1 MYLGFFICQKK
12 ILGGDILQLNVL
24 NSINILNENKIK
36 GCKYE
41 SIEDKDGTIY
51 QKSESGEEF
60 NILRWIEHVYTI
72 SLQLLTYEECENIVK
87 DFLEAKRNR
96 AIVTISK
103 DLLTKKG
110 YIDMKKMPGEPKFY
124 YELKDIKP
132 KQSTGKPYYEMTIKV
147 KERVDL
153 L

>member
-1 MYLGFFICQKK
+1 MSGVFYLPKK

>member
-1 MYLGFFICQKK
+1 M
-12 ILGGDILQLNVL
+12 QLNVL

-41 SIEDKDGTIY
+41 SIEDKAGTIY

>member
-1 MYLGFFICQKK
+1 M
-12 ILGGDILQLNVL
+12 QLNVL

-41 SIEDKDGTIY
+41 GIEDEDGAIY

-72 SLQLLTYEECENIVK
+72 TLQLLTYKECENIVK
-87 DFLEAKRNR
+87 DFIEAKKNR

-103 DLLTKKG
+103 GVLVKKG
-110 YIDMKKMPGEPKFY
+110 YIDMKKIPGEPKFY

-132 KQSTGKPYYEMTIKV
+132 KQSTGKPYYEMTLKV
-147 KERVDL
+147 KERVDFI
-153 L
+153 

>member
-1 MYLGFFICQKK
+1 M
-12 ILGGDILQLNVL
+12 QLNVL

-103 DLLTKKG
+103 NLLTKKG
-110 YIDMKKMPGEPKFY
+110 YIDMKKISGEPKFY
-124 YELKDIKP
+124 FELKDIKP
-132 KQSTGKPYYEMTIKV
+132 KQSAGKPHYEMTIKV

>member
-1 MYLGFFICQKK
+1 M
-12 ILGGDILQLNVL
+12 QLNIL
-24 NSINILNENKIK
+24 NSINNLNENKIK

-41 SIEDKDGTIY
+41 GIEDEGGAIY

-72 SLQLLTYEECENIVK
+72 TLQLLTYKECENIVK
-87 DFLEAKRNR
+87 DFIEAKKNR

-103 DLLTKKG
+103 RVLVKKG
-110 YIDMKKMPGEPKFY
+110 YIDMKKIPGEPKFY

-132 KQSTGKPYYEMTIKV
+132 KQSTGKPYYEMTLKV
-147 KERVDL
+147 KERVDFV
-153 L
+153 

>member
-1 MYLGFFICQKK
+1 M
-12 ILGGDILQLNVL
+12 QLNVL

-103 DLLTKKG
+103 GLLAKKG
-110 YIDMKKMPGEPKFY
+110 YIDMKKISGEPKFY
-124 YELKDIKP
+124 FELKDIKP
-132 KQSTGKPYYEMTIKV
+132 KQSAGKPYYEMTIKV

>member
-1 MYLGFFICQKK
+1 M
-12 ILGGDILQLNVL
+12 QLNIL
-24 NSINILNENKIK
+24 NSINNLNENKIK

-41 SIEDKDGTIY
+41 GIEDEGGAIY

-72 SLQLLTYEECENIVK
+72 TLQLLTYKECENIVK
-87 DFLEAKRNR
+87 DFIEAKKNR

-103 DLLTKKG
+103 GVLVKKG
-110 YIDMKKMPGEPKFY
+110 YIDMKKIPGEPKFY

-132 KQSTGKPYYEMTIKV
+132 KQSTGKPYYEMTLKV
-147 KERVDL
+147 KERVDFV
-153 L
+153 

>member
-1 MYLGFFICQKK
+1 M
-12 ILGGDILQLNVL
+12 QLNIL
-24 NSINILNENKIK
+24 NSINNLNENKIK

-41 SIEDKDGTIY
+41 GIEDEGGAIY

-72 SLQLLTYEECENIVK
+72 TLQLLTYKECENIVK
-87 DFLEAKRNR
+87 DFIEDKKNM

-103 DLLTKKG
+103 GVLVKKG
-110 YIDMKKMPGEPKFY
+110 YIDMKKIPGEPKFY

-132 KQSTGKPYYEMTIKV
+132 KQSTGKPYYEMTLKV
-147 KERVDL
+147 KERVDFV
-153 L
+153 

>member
-1 MYLGFFICQKK
+1 M
-12 ILGGDILQLNVL
+12 QLNIL
-24 NSINILNENKIK
+24 NSINNLNENKIK

-41 SIEDKDGTIY
+41 GIEDEGGTIY

-72 SLQLLTYEECENIVK
+72 TLQLLTYKECENIVK
-87 DFLEAKRNR
+87 DFIEAKKNR

-103 DLLTKKG
+103 EVLMKKG
-110 YIDMKKMPGEPKFY
+110 YIDMKKIPGEPKFY

-132 KQSTGKPYYEMTIKV
+132 KQSTGKPYYEMTLKV
-147 KERVDL
+147 KERVDFV
-153 L
+153 

>member
-1 MYLGFFICQKK
+1 M
-12 ILGGDILQLNVL
+12 
-24 NSINILNENKIK
+24 ENKKTHK

-41 SIEDKDGTIY
+41 GIEDEDGAIY

-72 SLQLLTYEECENIVK
+72 TLQLLTYKECENIVK
-87 DFLEAKRNR
+87 DFIEAKKNR

-103 DLLTKKG
+103 GVLVKKG
-110 YIDMKKMPGEPKFY
+110 YIDMKKIPGEPKFY

-132 KQSTGKPYYEMTIKV
+132 KQSTGKPYYEMTLKV
-147 KERVDL
+147 KERVDFI
-153 L
+153 

>member
-1 MYLGFFICQKK
+1 M
-12 ILGGDILQLNVL
+12 QLNIL
-24 NSINILNENKIK
+24 NSINNLNENKIK

-41 SIEDKDGTIY
+41 GIEDEGGAIY

-72 SLQLLTYEECENIVK
+72 TLQLLTYKECENIVK
-87 DFLEAKRNR
+87 DFIEAKKNR

-103 DLLTKKG
+103 RVLVKKG
-110 YIDMKKMPGEPKFY
+110 YIDMKKIPGEPKFY

-132 KQSTGKPYYEMTIKV
+132 KQSTGKPYYEMTLKV
-147 KERVDL
+147 KERVDFI
-153 L
+153 

>member
-1 MYLGFFICQKK
+1 M
-12 ILGGDILQLNVL
+12 QLNIL
-24 NSINILNENKIK
+24 NSINNLNENKIK

-41 SIEDKDGTIY
+41 GIEDEGGTIY

-72 SLQLLTYEECENIVK
+72 TLQLLTYKECENIVK
-87 DFLEAKRNR
+87 DFIEAKKNR

-103 DLLTKKG
+103 GVLMKKG
-110 YIDMKKMPGEPKFY
+110 YIDMKKIPGEPKFY

-132 KQSTGKPYYEMTIKV
+132 KQSTGKPYYEMTLKV
-147 KERVDL
+147 KERVDFV
-153 L
+153 